1 MLNTCSR
8 WGLRMILKEW
18 IVATFFW
25 LSRHPL
31 KKSIEIG
38 HISFIQ
44 HCQDHPHCLRYIYI
58 YHKTLLFMCLYWT
71 TISNQHYELK
81 NFLRA
86 LPNKLLGIVFGKC
99 SVYMKCTFPSVCM
112 YRNSSACLACS
123 CLDKIYAWWQHIMLM
138 KRTSN
143 LSWVI
148 KLEVTLFGAYDLDFN
163 QMQK

>member
-1 MLNTCSR
+1 MDCSNIFLIITSSTQKVD
-8 WGLRMILKEW
+8 WNW
-18 IVATFFW
+18 SYFFHTA
-25 LSRHPL
+25 LSRSSSL
-31 KKSIEIG
+31 SKV
-38 HISFIQ
+38 
-44 HCQDHPHCLRYIYI
+44 YICI
-58 YHKTLLFMCLYWT
+58 YHKSLLFMCLYWT

-86 LPNKLLGIVFGKC
+86 LPNKLLGVVFGQC